1 MDIGDKIRVTPTH
14 WLRPTDVGVI
24 VEIFPS
30 RGLNMYLV
38 EFERAFPGGG
48 IDDKRLWMS
57 EAYMEKLTARAAAL
71 PRRRTA

>member
-1 MDIGDKIRVTPTH
+1 MDIGDKIRVIPAH

-48 IDDKRLWMS
+48 IEDKRLWMS
-57 EAYMEKLTARAAAL
+57 EAYMEQVTVKAHAATS
-71 PRRRTA
+71 RTR